1 MRSSVLSVIMQF
13 HAKCSRSL
21 RPPIDTGDKCR
32 QIGPALDHLAPPP
45 TCDLQSTTSPSPLR
59 FRSPV
64 LRNLLPFH
72 VVCKLQRSLVNSSSR
87 LVCRP
92 FHAPWPWVGGPRV
105 GVYCSVDTQLSNLE
119 ASGLH
124 FPRHHPATLIDWSK
138 LPRTKTK
145 SNDFLCQSFRPN
157 RLIFEFSLEFRTPE
171 FRRN

>member
-1 MRSSVLSVIMQF
+1 MPSAAAAFDLPSTRATSADKSDQPWITLP
-13 HAKCSRSL
+13 HL
-21 RPPIDTGDKCR
+21 RPPTSNP
-32 QIGPALDHLAPPP
+32 QPPHP
-45 TCDLQSTTSPSPLR
+45 LLR

-87 LVCRP
+87 LVGRP

-105 GVYCSVDTQLSNLE
+105 GVYFSVDTQLSNLE
-119 ASGLH
+119 APGLH

-157 RLIFEFSLEFRTPE
+157 RLIFEFSLEFRTLE